1 VLHSDE
7 VQRRYEIL
15 KTVVERLLLHRPD
28 TRKYPV
34 EQQHP
39 FSLIGLKK
47 NDDSKHN
54 LKKLL
59 VFGLQ
64 WRGGPRLNL
73 NKINRA
79 LSDFD
84 VVYDTVTREILPD
97 FSGQKTTDAIYRHMI
112 SDVKYVGP
120 KIGGVFLRDI
130 VYHLG
135 VWKELL
141 PFLYLPIDRHVRS
154 LLIDRLNVYDEKDV
168 PGTSEPFSTKKNQ
181 KFQNELSTIHTPRVD
196 FDDLWFMGSH
206 FCSYRKMCPVC
217 WIRDLCTSRFENTTT
232 LNL

>member
-1 VLHSDE
+1 M
-7 VQRRYEIL
+7 
-15 KTVVERLLLHRPD
+15 KTVIERLLLHRPD

-47 NDDSKHN
+47 NDASKEN

-73 NKINRA
+73 KKINRA

-84 VVYDTVTREILPD
+84 ATYTIITKEVLQDFNGQETV
-97 FSGQKTTDAIYRHMI
+97 DAIYDHMI

-120 KIGGVFLRDI
+120 KIAGVFLRDI

-141 PFLYLPIDRHVRS
+141 QFLYLPIDRHIHD
-154 LLIDRLNVYDEKDV
+154 LLIDRLNVYDKKDV
-168 PGTSEPFSTKKNQ
+168 PRTSEPFFTKKNQ
-181 KFQNELSTIHTPRVD
+181 KFQNELAAIHTPRVD
-196 FDDLWFMGSH
+196 FDDLWFIGSQ
-206 FCSYRKMCPVC
+206 FCSFRKMCPIC
-217 WIRDLCTSRFENTTT
+217 WIRDLCTNRFENAAT
-232 LNL
+232 LSL